1 MGARSLLKAAKRYGS
16 GSRGDTAAALTY
28 YSVMSLFPAILVGA
42 SIIGLLNED
51 ATKTLLDGVASL
63 APGASLDII
72 ADAVARL
79 QMNPAAAGLL
89 ALVGLVAALWAASN
103 YVAAFSRALNAVNGT
118 GETRKWWTVLIV
130 RIVLTLVVGA
140 LTAVCGLVAATGGS
154 VARAIGDAINADAAA
169 VTVWGWVKWPV
180 VIVLVVV
187 IVALLYW
194 LAPAKR
200 SRFRQRAPGAALAVV
215 LWLAA
220 SVLFGLYVANFG
232 SYDKT
237 YGALGGV
244 IVFLVWLWITNA
256 ALLFGAEYNATA
268 EPETDTAG
276 TASGEAG
283 EPSAA
288 QVDDSD
294 EADASKES
302 RVTEADDAR
311 RSGGAETDDSDVP
324 SAAEGDASGEPGSG
338 RAEKA

>member
-1 MGARSLLKAAKRYGS
+1 MGARSFLKAAKRYGS

-42 SIIGLLNED
+42 SVIGMLNED
-51 ATKTLLDGVASL
+51 ATQTLLDGVASL
-63 APGASLDII
+63 APGASLGII
-72 ADAVARL
+72 EDAVARL

-154 VARAIGDAINADAAA
+154 VARAIGDAIHADAAA
-169 VTVWGWVKWPV
+169 VTVWTWVKWPI

-200 SRFRQRAPGAALAVV
+200 SRFGQRAPGAALAVV

-220 SVLFGLYVANFG
+220 SVLFGLYAANFG

-288 QVDDSD
+288 EIEDSEEAGRSNAAAIEDSD
-294 EADASKES
+294 EA
-302 RVTEADDAR
+302 
-311 RSGGAETDDSDVP
+311 
-324 SAAEGDASGEPGSG
+324 GSG

>member
-1 MGARSLLKAAKRYGS
+1 MGARSLVKAAKQYAG

-42 SIIGLLNED
+42 SVIGLLDED
-51 ATKTLLDGVASL
+51 ATAALLDGVASL
-63 APGASLDII
+63 APGEGFQII
-72 ADAVARL
+72 EDAVARL

-89 ALVGLVAALWAASN
+89 ALFGLAAALWAASN

-118 GETRKWWTVLIV
+118 DETRKWWTVLIV
-130 RIVLTLVVGA
+130 RIVLTVVVGA
-140 LTAVCGLVAATGGS
+140 LAAVTGLVAATGGS
-154 VARAIGDAINADAAA
+154 VARAIGEAVNADSAA
-169 VTVWGWVKWPV
+169 VTVWTWVKWPA
-180 VIVLVVV
+180 VIVLVMV
-187 IVALLYW
+187 IVAMLYW

-200 SRFRQRAPGAALAVV
+200 ATFRRRAPGAALAVV
-215 LWLAA
+215 LWIAA
-220 SVLFGLYVANFG
+220 SVAFGLYAANFG

-276 TASGEAG
+276 TAAGEAG

-288 QVDDSD
+288 
-294 EADASKES
+294 A
-302 RVTEADDAR
+302 
-311 RSGGAETDDSDVP
+311 GGAENDADAET
-324 SAAEGDASGEPGSG
+324 SADADGDRS
-338 RAEKA
+338 